1 LKTVKFYIILAFWF
15 IIIILS
21 GTAFL
26 QAQGD
31 TVTIAPGGHITV
43 KEDNLLFIGM
53 DLLIES
59 IPGSSGY
66 FVDYSTN
73 GGLLV
78 TDDILVERYMTAN
91 RWHNVASPVSN
102 ETTAAFSSSTDLIFY
117 YDNSLIGNDW
127 NFGWVWYTSGP
138 LSVFTGYDV
147 YFYDNPVT
155 VTYLATGAET
165 LNTGTY
171 NTNVFVT
178 TTDTTP
184 SHNSWNLVCNPYPS
198 PVDWLIEPGWN
209 KLNINDAKY
218 IWDGADSIYTIFI
231 GGGSPIGLNGGTQY
245 IPSNQG
251 FWVQAEQ
258 DGTFGINN
266 ACRVATMDTAT
277 PDFYKSGTNDYP
289 LVSLIATG
297 NDKSDEVVIRFIE
310 GTTEGFDLNYDAS
323 KLFSPSELVPQ
334 ISLKYKNQYF
344 ALNTLPQI
352 YDGLEV
358 QLNFQCRKAGEYK
371 INLSDRTNLDEFT
384 RVWLQDKLLQK
395 ITCLTTDTSYT
406 FYHDTGNNKDRF
418 SIYFNPSE
426 DIINSITPENWFS
439 IYSNQNVITIIKNTI
454 NHVTGEIHVYNI
466 LGQPVIKRSLNDEN
480 ELKIQADLPTGNY
493 IVSIITDTYFKSEKV
508 LIVK

>member
-1 LKTVKFYIILAFWF
+1 LKTVKYYIILASWF
-15 IIIILS
+15 VIINLS
-21 GTAFL
+21 GTSFL

-31 TVTIAPGGHITV
+31 TVTIAPGGYITV

-59 IPGSSGY
+59 VPGSSGY
-66 FVDYSTN
+66 FVDYSTIS
-73 GGLLV
+73 GLLV

-91 RWHNVASPVSN
+91 SWHNIASPVSN

-117 YDNSLIGNDW
+117 YDNFLIGNDW

-138 LSVFTGYDV
+138 LSVFKGYDV
-147 YFYDNPVT
+147 YFFDNPVT
-155 VTYLATGAET
+155 VTYSAIGAGT

-198 PVDWLIEPGWN
+198 PVDWLIEPGWD
-209 KLNINDAKY
+209 KSNINDAKY
-218 IWDGADSIYTIFI
+218 IWDGVDSIYTIFI
-231 GGGSPIGLNGGTQY
+231 GGGSPIGLNGGTRY

-251 FWVQAEQ
+251 FWVQAEL
-258 DGTFGINN
+258 DGTFDINN
-266 ACRVATMDTAT
+266 ACRVATMDAFT
-277 PDFYKSGTNDYP
+277 PDFYKSYPDDYP

-358 QLNFQCRKAGEYK
+358 QLNFQCGTAGDYK
-371 INLSDRTNLDEFT
+371 INLSGRTNLDEFT
-384 RVWLQDKLLQK
+384 SVWLQDKLLQK
-395 ITCLTTDTSYT
+395 ITCLTTDTSCA
-406 FYHDTGNNKDRF
+406 FYHDPGNNKERF

-439 IYSNQNVITIIKNTI
+439 IYSDQHVITIIRNTI
-454 NHVTGEIHVYNI
+454 NLVTGEIHVYNMQ
-466 LGQPVIKRSLNDEN
+466 GQPVIIRSLNGEN
-480 ELKIQADLPTGNY
+480 ELKIQAVLPTGIY
-493 IVSIITDTYFKSEKV
+493 LVSIITDTYVKSEKV